1 MSMTEP
7 QAAVAFSRAQRAYDD
22 QLPEDD
28 LDFLDTPEGED
39 FEREEEEAL
48 MLTGAGRAIEPEQLW
63 KALNRRRDFRHI
75 RDEVIGELMQASS
88 YKQEARRLIE
98 ADAERR
104 NEP

>member
-1 MSMTEP
+1 MSQTAL
-7 QAAVAFSRAQRAYDD
+7 QANAAFSRAQRAHDD

-39 FEREEEEAL
+39 FEREEQEAL

-63 KALNRRRDFRHI
+63 RALNRRRDFRHI
-75 RDEVIGELMQASS
+75 RDEVIGELMQTDS
-88 YKQEARRLIE
+88 YKQEARRLIQ
-98 ADAERR
+98 ADAQRR